1 MQNPDSFTEHN
12 PLHLI
17 CLEGMVLLGKKKKK
31 WDPSIMASFWMIATL
46 IASVAQTARN
56 AMQSTLT
63 ASLGTIGAAQV
74 RFLYGFPFSLLFL
87 WAITTVTQSS
97 VPDVDAQFLLY
108 AVGGAVLQ
116 IVGTVLMLA
125 AMRLRSFAVA
135 TAYLKTEP
143 VLVALASVF
152 VLGEHLEG
160 AAWGAIVI
168 ATLGVLVLSW
178 KKPATEGEGSTASW
192 ASACYGIGAG
202 GCFAV
207 AAVLFRGGI
216 LSLESGAFYVRATTT
231 LCWSL
236 GIQSCLLMVFMVIW
250 DRPAFVGS
258 LRVWRH
264 SLFAGFMGALASQFW
279 FIGFSLSS
287 AANVRTLALVEVVMA
302 QIVSRG
308 LFKQVIK
315 ARDLLGMGL
324 VVGGVGWLLIL
335 HH

>member
-1 MQNPDSFTEHN
+1 
-12 PLHLI
+12 
-17 CLEGMVLLGKKKKK
+17 
-31 WDPSIMASFWMIATL
+31 MASFWIVATL
-46 IASVAQTARN
+46 IASAAQTARN

-63 ASLGTIGAAQV
+63 ASIGTIGAAQV

-87 WAITTVTQSS
+87 LGTVMVTGEA
-97 VPDVDAQFLLY
+97 VPAADRVFLSY
-108 AVGGAVLQ
+108 AASGAVLQ

-125 AMRLRSFAVA
+125 TMRLRSFAVA

-143 VLVALASVF
+143 VLVALASVV
-152 VLGEHLEG
+152 VLGEHLDPQ
-160 AAWGAIVI
+160 AWLAIVI
-168 ATLGVLVLSW
+168 ATLGVLVLTW
-178 KKPATEGEGSTASW
+178 KKPARGAEPQTGQW
-192 ASACYGIGAG
+192 ASALYGVGAG
-202 GCFAV
+202 GCFAL

-216 LSLESGAFYVRATTT
+216 LGLGDAPFYVRATTM

-236 GIQSCLLMVFMVIW
+236 GIQSLILMVYMLFF

-308 LFKQVIK
+308 LFKQAV
-315 ARDLLGMGL
+315 ARRDLLGMAL

>member
-1 MQNPDSFTEHN
+1 
-12 PLHLI
+12 
-17 CLEGMVLLGKKKKK
+17 
-31 WDPSIMASFWMIATL
+31 MASFWILATL
-46 IASVAQTARN
+46 IASAAQTARN

-63 ASLGTIGAAQV
+63 ASIGTIGAAQV

-87 WAITTVTQSS
+87 LGTVMVTGEA
-97 VPDVDAQFLLY
+97 VPAADGVFLSY
-108 AVGGAVLQ
+108 AVSGAVLQ

-143 VLVALASVF
+143 VLVALASVV
-152 VLGEHLEG
+152 VLGEHLDPQ
-160 AAWGAIVI
+160 AWLAIVI
-168 ATLGVLVLSW
+168 ATLGVLVLTW
-178 KKPATEGEGSTASW
+178 KKPAQGAEPQSGQW
-192 ASACYGIGAG
+192 ASALYGVGAG
-202 GCFAV
+202 GCFAL

-216 LSLESGAFYVRATTT
+216 LHLGEAPFYVRATTM

-236 GIQSCLLMVFMVIW
+236 GIQSLILAVYMLFF
-250 DRPAFVGS
+250 DRHAFIGS

-308 LFKQVIK
+308 LFKQAV
-315 ARDLLGMGL
+315 ARRDLLGMAL